1 MLGQPD
7 DKVQGIV
14 QRCADVIIYALGHRR
29 IVRELYPGL
38 MHVFIFC
45 ACAIPLIIIL
55 AVQFQFSTPTLFGN
69 LFSLFLDVVGCF
81 GLLGIGLAA
90 YRRYVQKPDRLS
102 DSRAEDA
109 VALIWVCLIIILGFC
124 VEGLRLNITGEPGVW
139 APAGYAFSW
148 LFSFAPVHNQISLHK
163 LLWRTHLFV
172 VLGLIACI
180 PYTKFLHIITS
191 AINVFLRTYG
201 PPGVLRK
208 IDDFETAETFGA
220 ARLEDFTRLQ
230 LFHLDACTRCGRC
243 QDSCPAYLTD
253 KPLSPKKMIQDLK
266 AHMEEKLKP
275 PVADNEQ
282 TEKLMIGDVIQH
294 DTVWSCT
301 MCLNCH
307 FQCPVFITTVDKT
320 IEMRRSLV
328 LMESNFPV
336 EVQAVFKN
344 MENNSNPWGI
354 GRHMRGEWAKEL
366 GVRTMAEAGA
376 VEILLYAG
384 CAGAFDDRYKKVSTA
399 VVKILQQAGV
409 NFGILGTEEGC
420 CGDSARRI
428 GNEYVYD
435 ALVQHN
441 ISVFQQY
448 GVKKILT
455 ICPHCHNALKNEYPQ
470 YGIALEVLHH
480 SEFLCDLIRQG
491 RISLNGAATPMTVC
505 YHDSCFLGR
514 YNDIYEQPRTLLKA
528 INGVSLVEMNKNLD
542 RSFCCGAGGGRMW
555 MEEHLGSR
563 INEARVEQALEKQP
577 DAIATACPY
586 CLTMFE
592 DGLKTKNVFDAVKVF
607 DIAEYIANALHK

>member
-14 QRCADVIIYALGHRR
+14 QRCADVIIYAIGHRR

-124 VEGLRLNITGEPGVW
+124 VEGLRLNITGESSVW

-201 PPGVLRK
+201 SPGVLRK

-275 PVADNEQ
+275 RVADNEQ

-366 GVRTMAEAGA
+366 GVRTMAEAGE

-470 YGIALEVLHH
+470 YGISLEVLHH

-528 INGVSLVEMNKNLD
+528 ISGVSLVEMNKNLD

-607 DIAEYIANALHK
+607 DIAEYIANALPK